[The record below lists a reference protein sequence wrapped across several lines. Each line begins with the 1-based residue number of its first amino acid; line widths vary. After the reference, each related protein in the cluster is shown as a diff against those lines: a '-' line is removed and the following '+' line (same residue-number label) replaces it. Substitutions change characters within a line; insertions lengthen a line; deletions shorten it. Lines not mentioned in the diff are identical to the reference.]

1 MYTPLVLPGSA
12 LIGMSVFDFDG
23 SVADIDDGV
32 HLRYAGD
39 DFFENIENLADLEAY
54 FNDASSIPVRLD
66 GRDSTSFV
74 KLSYDKQKRSY
85 TRSARASSIKG
96 LEHND
101 LIGVYLSGNNPDYI
115 LRVVQMAPED
125 DLSANMFLELQA
137 ARLSGLS
144 TTDPKS
150 VIGSD
155 LIPSLIFF

>member
-1 MYTPLVLPGSA
+1 M
-12 LIGMSVFDFDG
+12 
-23 SVADIDDGV
+23 
-32 HLRYAGD
+32 RYAGD
-39 DFFENIENLADLEAY
+39 DFLEKIDNHSDLEAY
-54 FNDASSIPVRLD
+54 YIDASSIPVRLD
-66 GRDSTSFV
+66 GRGNTNFV

-150 VIGSD
+150 VIGGGISNEYPA
-155 LIPSLIFF
+155 LRSW